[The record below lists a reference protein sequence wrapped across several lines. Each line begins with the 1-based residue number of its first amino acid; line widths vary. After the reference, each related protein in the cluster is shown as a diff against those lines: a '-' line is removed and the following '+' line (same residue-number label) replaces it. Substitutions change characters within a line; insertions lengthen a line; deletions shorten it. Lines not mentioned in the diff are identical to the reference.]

1 MVSEFTG
8 RSSYPKNS
16 AISNVL
22 NFAQLLKSMVPA
34 ATTIE
39 VLTAI
44 KLVLEDDV
52 EEELIMAVNDSTIDV
67 SSDEHKVVPD
77 EELIGIFSQTLYTDV
92 KRAVL
97 DLGLAGLKNL
107 PVIGLIPQLSLD
119 VKGFNDL
126 QEFDTGSDSLSL
138 FKVFALL
145 KAFPALVKLRSK
157 ICGLGSEL
165 EHIAT
170 DDLPDY
176 HPRY

>member
-107 PVIGLIPQLSLD
+107 PVIGLIPQLWYRAKITKALESVLP
-119 VKGFNDL
+119 KR
-126 QEFDTGSDSLSL
+126 
-138 FKVFALL
+138 FK
-145 KAFPALVKLRSK
+145 
-157 ICGLGSEL
+157 
-165 EHIAT
+165 
-170 DDLPDY
+170 
-176 HPRY
+176 

>member
-77 EELIGIFSQTLYTDV
+77 EELI
-92 KRAVL
+92 
-97 DLGLAGLKNL
+97 
-107 PVIGLIPQLSLD
+107 
-119 VKGFNDL
+119 
-126 QEFDTGSDSLSL
+126 
-138 FKVFALL
+138 
-145 KAFPALVKLRSK
+145 
-157 ICGLGSEL
+157 
-165 EHIAT
+165 
-170 DDLPDY
+170 
-176 HPRY
+176 